1 MKIRIKGAS
10 LRIRLTKSEVA
21 QLVAGGKLSDYTP
34 FPVGAFRYSVVP
46 VAKGESLTAAF
57 EQGEIILYA
66 GQPQLKGWDSDSRI
80 SLEAAMPLNDSES
93 LHLLLEKDFKCLD
106 NREDEQQD
114 YYDNPAE
121 SC

>member
-10 LRIRLTKSEVA
+10 VRIRLTKSEVA
-21 QLVAGGKLSDYTP
+21 QLVAGTKISDYTP
-34 FPVGAFRYSVVP
+34 FPVGAFRYAVRP
-46 VAKGESLTAAF
+46 VEGDALTASF
-57 EQGEIILYA
+57 DEGEIALLA
-66 GQPQLKGWDSDSRI
+66 PMSLLQGWDGDDRI
-80 SLEAAMPLNDSES
+80 SLEAHMPLNDSES

-106 NREDEQQD
+106 IREEEQGD